1 MTDIKIEG
9 YPELRR
15 RGAGVVNTD
24 REEYLRALN
33 RNKQGKRIDDLED
46 KIEDLS
52 GKVDKL
58 LQILTGAFANGG
70 IDGKQSLS

>member
-1 MTDIKIEG
+1 MDIKIEG

-15 RGAGVVNTD
+15 RGAGVINTD
-24 REEYLRALN
+24 RDEYLRALN
-33 RNKQGKRIDDLED
+33 RNKQGKRIDDLEE

-58 LQILTGAFANGG
+58 LQILTGAFGNDR
-70 IDGKQSLS
+70 IVGKQSLP